1 MKQKVWIK
9 THLRWL
15 QGTLVAVVCLTLFSV
30 EGYSQL
36 PLITDNTGTL
46 GSGKSQIELSN
57 GMGYENE
64 HRCIE
69 NSTEIAP
76 VFTIGLIEKLDLVFS
91 CPFEFYSQQMDSTV
105 NRISGFS
112 DLGIEVKYCFFS
124 RKVLSLA
131 IKPGIY
137 FPTGSYQRGL
147 GSGKVGG
154 SVFLITSFDVTPVML
169 NANIGYI
176 RNENFCGDVTDIWHV
191 SMDADYEVAKNTH
204 LVINTGLER
213 NPDPE
218 DTIPPAFGMVGFYYL
233 LSDECEISCGYKC
246 GFTKPENDHSFVYGL
261 TVRF

>member
-1 MKQKVWIK
+1 MKKKVGVKSHIILLWVS
-9 THLRWL
+9 L
-15 QGTLVAVVCLTLFSV
+15 AVCACLTLFST

-36 PLITDNTGTL
+36 PLITDNSGTL
-46 GSGKSQIELSN
+46 GRGKSQLELSN

-64 HRCIE
+64 HRCVE

-76 VFTIGLIEKLDLVFS
+76 VFTLGIFEKFDLVLS
-91 CPFEFYSQQMDSTV
+91 CPFEFYSEEMDSTV

-112 DLGIEVKYCFFS
+112 DLGLEIKYCFYS

-131 IKPGIY
+131 VKPGIS
-137 FPTGSYQRGL
+137 FPTGNYQKGL
-147 GSGKVGG
+147 GGGKVGG
-154 SVFLITSFDVTPVML
+154 SLFLISSIDITPVLL

-191 SMDADYEVAKNTH
+191 SIDADYEVATNTH
-204 LVINTGLER
+204 IVINTGLER

-218 DTIPPAFGMVGFYYL
+218 NIIPPVFGMVGFYYL
-233 LSDECEISCGYKC
+233 LSENCEISCGYKC
-246 GFTKPENDHSFVYGL
+246 GLTKPENDHAFVYGL